1 MEAILF
7 AASEPIAITKLMQ
20 ALRAFYSKDAVKEGL
35 DALERR
41 YAAPD
46 RGMAIEKL
54 AGGVRFVTR
63 GELMEPVAA
72 VLGHRRTITLS
83 PAALETLSLIAYK
96 QPIGKADLEAI
107 RGVQCDGVLRS
118 LIELELVRV
127 AGRDESLGRA
137 FLYGTTKKF
146 LEQFG
151 LNGIK
156 DLPRPEA

>member
-1 MEAILF
+1 M
-7 AASEPIAITKLMQ
+7 SG
-20 ALRAFYSKDAVKEGL
+20 LRLLYRKEAVKEGL

-41 YAAPD
+41 YASAEHGIMLE
-46 RGMAIEKL
+46 RV

-96 QPIGKADLEAI
+96 QPIGKADIEAI
-107 RGVQCDGVLRS
+107 RGVQSDGVLRS

-127 AGRDESLGRA
+127 VGRDESLGRA
-137 FLYGTTKKF
+137 FLYGTTRKF